1 MAWEF
6 GTGDFTI
13 EYYIFH
19 TTTLGTN
26 TYNPHIAGLS
36 TNMIY
41 IARNSGNFIV
51 RRAGNTNDIS
61 VSDYDSI
68 FSMRKWHHVAV
79 CRSGSLM
86 QAFVDG
92 ALIGE
97 DTSASHSYAGGTLRV
112 GADNGS
118 VNTLLIILMVT

>member
-1 MAWEF
+1 M
-6 GTGDFTI
+6 
-13 EYYIFH
+13 
-19 TTTLGTN
+19 
-26 TYNPHIAGLS
+26 
-36 TNMIY
+36 
-41 IARNSGNFIV
+41 
-51 RRAGNTNDIS
+51 
-61 VSDYDSI
+61 SDYDSI

-112 GADNGS
+112 GADNITITTHLLVFSWLENNTRTSS
-118 VNTLLIILMVT
+118 VH